1 MGRRVRHGALV
12 VAVCVALGCG
22 AAIAKQVDAT
32 SSAII
37 GGDRQA
43 IIGGDTSAIIGGDRS
58 KTKRTVRSDAIIG
71 GDRQAIIGGDRQA
84 IIGGDRTSRLVV
96 GQDPLSVFSRDVV
109 LAGPIVVRADGISI
123 LGRVFR
129 LSPNQ
134 THAPVSGTGQA
145 TGIVLGKSTAQVPP
159 LTAAHLVVAGE
170 PYVDGV
176 SSVLVTGKVTA
187 ADARTA
193 IVHIG
198 KIKIDYSALL
208 AAGPLD
214 LAVSDKIAVVGVR
227 PSPESAIQATGIR
240 VSR

>member
-1 MGRRVRHGALV
+1 MVRRVRHGALAV
-12 VAVCVALGCG
+12 TVCVALGCG

-32 SSAII
+32 S
-37 GGDRQA
+37 D
-43 IIGGDTSAIIGGDRS
+43 AIIGGDRS
-58 KTKRTVRSDAIIG
+58 KTTRTVRSDAIIG
-71 GDRQAIIGGDRQA
+71 GDR
-84 IIGGDRTSRLVV
+84 TSQLVV
-96 GQDPLSVFSRDVV
+96 GQDPLSVYSRDVI
-109 LAGPIVVRADGISI
+109 LAGPIVVRDDGISI
-123 LGRVFR
+123 FGRGFR

-134 THAPVSGTGQA
+134 THAPVSGTDQA
-145 TGIVLGKSTAQVPP
+145 TGIVLGKSTDQVP
-159 LTAAHLVVAGE
+159 LSAARLVVAGE

-176 SSVLVTGKVTA
+176 SSVVVTGKVTA

-193 IVHIG
+193 TVHIG
-198 KIKIDYSALL
+198 KVKIDYSALL